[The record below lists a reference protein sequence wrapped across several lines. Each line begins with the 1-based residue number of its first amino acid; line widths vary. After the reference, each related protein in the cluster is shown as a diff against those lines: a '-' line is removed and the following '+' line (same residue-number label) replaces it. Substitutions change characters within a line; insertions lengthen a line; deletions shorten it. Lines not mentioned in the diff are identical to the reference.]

1 MSSAK
6 VVESLEDLKALLDRT
21 KTIAVVGLSEKP
33 ERDSH
38 SISRYLK
45 EQGYR
50 IIGIN
55 PVASTILGEPSY
67 PSLSAIP
74 EDLRRQVD
82 LVAVFRKAGDVPAIL
97 EEASRLGLKR
107 AWLPAGASSPSALQ
121 SALGLGLTV
130 VADKC
135 LRVVHEVTRSPKRK

>member
-1 MSSAK
+1 MKSSN
-6 VVESLEDLKALLDRT
+6 VVETLEGLKALLDETR
-21 KTIAVVGLSEKP
+21 TIAVVGLSEKE

-50 IIGIN
+50 IVGIN
-55 PVASTILGEPSY
+55 PTASRIFGEPCF
-67 PSLSAIP
+67 PSLSGIP
-74 EDLRRQVD
+74 EDVRRQVD
-82 LVAVFRKAGDVPAIL
+82 LVAIFRRPDDVPGIL

-107 AWLPAGASSPSALQ
+107 AWLPTGASSPKALEVAQ
-121 SALGLGLTV
+121 GLGLTV

-135 LRVVHEVTRSPKRK
+135 LRVVHELTRSKPK